1 MINIFQERM
10 RIKMNRGFLLIKDEL
25 LTYREEDILIPKRA
39 TKYSAGYDFYLPCNV
54 VLKAKKKVQV
64 KTNLK
69 AYMKKDEVLFL
80 FIRSS
85 YAIKKG
91 ITLTNNVGI
100 IDSDYFSNEDN
111 DGEIIVS
118 LTNNTDKDI
127 YLKRGDRFIQGI
139 FLKYLTVDGDT
150 TTKLRKG
157 GIGSTK

>member
-1 MINIFQERM
+1 
-10 RIKMNRGFLLIKDEL
+10 MNRGFMLIKEEL
-25 LTYREEDILIPKRA
+25 LTYKKEDILLPQKA
-39 TKYSAGYDFYLPCNV
+39 TKHSAGYDFYLPCDV
-54 VLKAKKKVQV
+54 VLKANKTTKV

-69 AYMKKDEVLFL
+69 AYMMEDEVLFL

-118 LTNNTDKDI
+118 LTNSTDKDI
-127 YLKRGDRFIQGI
+127 HLKRGDRFIQGI

>member
-1 MINIFQERM
+1 
-10 RIKMNRGFLLIKDEL
+10 
-25 LTYREEDILIPKRA
+25 
-39 TKYSAGYDFYLPCNV
+39 
-54 VLKAKKKVQV
+54 
-64 KTNLK
+64 
-69 AYMKKDEVLFL
+69 MKKEEVLFL

-118 LTNNTDKDI
+118 LTNNTDEDI

-150 TTKLRKG
+150 TTKVRKG